1 MNINI
6 PLLIPC
12 AGLGS
17 RLFPASW
24 AVPKELFPLGNKP
37 ALHYILEEA
46 ILAQIKNVFFITSSR
61 KEAITT
67 YLSYKNSNNVIPL
80 TNDESSRL
88 SSLDIIN
95 NVLNYQFF
103 CQNKANGVGDAM
115 LCAYN
120 ELIKKDFFCM
130 AYPDDILENQVY
142 GLSSLMNVYK
152 KYNCSVIAV
161 EKVPAD
167 KINTYGVIKYDKEI
181 ESGIFNVLNIIEK
194 PKIAP
199 SEYGIVG
206 RYVLS
211 SEIIKIMKSKQEQPC
226 FISAL
231 NYLLNEGKPIL
242 AILLETKRY
251 DIGTPEGWIMAI
263 NGINNTSALNLYLD
277 KNNFSNISKY

>member
-1 MNINI
+1 MNINL

-12 AGLGS
+12 GGLGS

-67 YLSYKNSNNVIPL
+67 YLTYKNSSNNIKL
-80 TNDESSRL
+80 TNDEMSRL
-88 SSLDIIN
+88 SSLDLIN
-95 NVLNYQFF
+95 NVLSYKFF
-103 CQNKANGVGDAM
+103 CQNNANGVGDAI
-115 LCAYN
+115 LCSYS
-120 ELIKKDFFCM
+120 ELMQNNFFCM
-130 AYPDDILENQVY
+130 AYPDDILENQIC
-142 GLSSLMNVYK
+142 GLSALINAHK

-161 EKVPAD
+161 EKVPLN

-181 ESGIFNVLNIIEK
+181 EAGIFNVLNILEK

-211 SEIIKIMKSKQEQPC
+211 SEILKIMKNKQENPC

-231 NYLLNEGKPIL
+231 NYLLNEGKQVI
-242 AILLETKRY
+242 AVLLETKRY
-251 DIGTPEGWIMAI
+251 DIGTPEGWINAI
-263 NGINNTSALNLYLD
+263 NGISLY
-277 KNNFSNISKY
+277 KNINIYSNKENISNIV